1 MSLQVVE
8 KEKIQSPE
16 LKYEAQLLST
26 KELIDKYWGQC
37 VPLLDECIKRAMH
50 GEMLVEDLY
59 TRALKGEV
67 FTIVVKNDETEVPTV
82 KLVIVL
88 ELVTYPRF
96 TAMNV
101 VALGGKDLKN
111 LIQKHWKDVCSW
123 ARICGV
129 KQIECSVHPAMER
142 ILTPEGFEKK
152 YVQLRQDLTE
162 V

>member
-1 MSLQVVE
+1 MSLQVVP
-8 KEKIQSPE
+8 KEKAE
-16 LKYEAQLLST
+16 VRYEPQLLST
-26 KELIDKYWGQC
+26 KELIDKYWGPC
-37 VPLLDECIKRAMH
+37 VPLLDQCIKRAMH

-67 FTIVVKNDETEVPTV
+67 FIIVAKNDDTETPTV

-111 LIQKHWKDVCSW
+111 LIQMYWKDVCSW
-123 ARICGV
+123 AKVCGV
-129 KQIECSVHPAMER
+129 KKIECSVR
-142 ILTPEGFEKK
+142 
-152 YVQLRQDLTE
+152 
-162 V
+162 

>member
-1 MSLQVVE
+1 MSLQVVS
-8 KEKIQSPE
+8 KEEIKVR
-16 LKYEAQLLST
+16 YEPQLLST
-26 KELIDKYWGQC
+26 KELIDKYWGAC
-37 VPLLDECIKRAMH
+37 VPLLDQCIKRAMH

-67 FTIVVKNDETEVPTV
+67 FVIVAKNDDMETPTV

-111 LIQKHWKDVCSW
+111 LIQMYWKDVCSW
-123 ARICGV
+123 AKVCGV
-129 KQIECSVHPAMER
+129 KKIECSVHPAMER
-142 ILTPEGFEKK
+142 ILTAEGFERT

>member
-1 MSLQVVE
+1 MSLQVVA
-8 KEKIQSPE
+8 KEE
-16 LKYEAQLLST
+16 TEVRYEPQLLST
-26 KELIDKYWGQC
+26 KQLIDKYWGPC
-37 VPLLDECIKRAMH
+37 VPLLDQCIKRAMH

-67 FTIVVKNDETEVPTV
+67 FIIVAKNDDTETPTV

-111 LIQKHWKDVCSW
+111 LIQMYWKDVCSW
-123 ARICGV
+123 AKVCGV
-129 KQIECSVHPAMER
+129 KKIECSVHPAMER
-142 ILTPEGFEKK
+142 ILTSEGFERT

>member
-1 MSLQVVE
+1 MLQVVE
-8 KEKIQSPE
+8 KENTD

-37 VPLLDECIKRAMH
+37 TPLLQRCREKAMH

-67 FTIVVKNDETEVPTV
+67 FVIVAKNDDTEVPTV
-82 KLVIVL
+82 KLVIVM
-88 ELVTYPRF
+88 ELVYYPRF

-101 VALGGKDLKN
+101 VALGGKELKTM
-111 LIQKHWKDVCSW
+111 IQMFWKDVCGW
-123 ARICGV
+123 AKICGV
-129 KQIECSVHPAMER
+129 KKVECSVHPAMEK
-142 ILTPEGFEKK
+142 ILTSAGFERH
-152 YVQLRQDLTE
+152 YVLLRQDLTE

>member
-1 MSLQVVE
+1 MSLQVVP
-8 KEKIQSPE
+8 KEKAE
-16 LKYEAQLLST
+16 VRYEPQLLST
-26 KELIDKYWGQC
+26 KELIDKYWGPC
-37 VPLLDECIKRAMH
+37 VPLLDQCIKRAMH

-67 FTIVVKNDETEVPTV
+67 FIIVAKNDDTETPTV

-111 LIQKHWKDVCSW
+111 LIQMYWKDVCSW
-123 ARICGV
+123 AKVCGV
-129 KQIECSVHPAMER
+129 KKIECSVHPAMER
-142 ILTPEGFEKK
+142 VLTSEGFERT

>member
-1 MSLQVVE
+1 MSLQVVA
-8 KEKIQSPE
+8 KEE
-16 LKYEAQLLST
+16 TEVRYEPQLLST
-26 KELIDKYWGQC
+26 KQLIDKYWGQC
-37 VPLLDECIKRAMH
+37 VPLLDQCIKRAMH

-67 FTIVVKNDETEVPTV
+67 FIIVAKNDDTETPTV

-101 VALGGKDLKN
+101 VALGGKDLKS
-111 LIQKHWKDVCSW
+111 LIQMYWKDVCSW
-123 ARICGV
+123 AKVCGV
-129 KQIECSVHPAMER
+129 KKIECSVHPAMER
-142 ILTPEGFEKK
+142 ILTSEGFERT

>member
-1 MSLQVVE
+1 MSLQVVH
-8 KEKIQSPE
+8 KEEPE
-16 LKYEAQLLST
+16 LKYEPQLLST
-26 KELIDKYWGQC
+26 KELIDKYWGQSA
-37 VPLLDECIKRAMH
+37 PLIDECIKRAMH

-67 FTIVVKNDETEVPTV
+67 FIIVAKNDETEVPSV

-111 LIQKHWKDVCSW
+111 LIQMYWKDVCSW
-123 ARICGV
+123 AKVCGV
-129 KQIECSVHPAMER
+129 KKIECSVHPAMER
-142 ILTPEGFEKK
+142 ILLSEGFERH